1 MGLLHEKKDDARSAC
16 VAFRN
21 AIRLAPD
28 NHRPL
33 RALAR
38 VLQKQD
44 KKEEAHEV
52 FAQAQH
58 LAAAEDE
65 QNKN

>member
-1 MGLLHEKKDDARSAC
+1 MGLIHEKKDDLRSAC

-21 AIRLAPD
+21 AARHAPE

-38 VLQKQD
+38 ILKKQGKAD
-44 KKEEAHEV
+44 EARQT
-52 FAQAQH
+52 FDQSQA
-58 LAAAEDE
+58 
-65 QNKN
+65 